1 MFKPLAL
8 YIGLRYMR
16 AKKKNHFVSF
26 ISLSSML
33 GIGMG
38 VMVLITVLSVMN
50 GFDAEIHK
58 RFFGMAPEI
67 TVSGTDGKISHWDA
81 LSKRLKAVSG
91 IKAVSPF
98 VAGQGLLTY
107 QGQVLPISL
116 TGVLPEFE
124 RNVTHLQDKMIVGD
138 VNDLQHFGNFSYSA
152 RRLAFA
158 AGADHARDHFATGL
172 LPRVVNHKIP

>member
-26 ISLSSML
+26 ISLSSMM

-67 TVSGTDGKISHWDA
+67 TVSGADGQISDWQA
-81 LSKRLKAVSG
+81 LAARLKAVPG
-91 IKAVSPF
+91 IKTIAPF

-107 QGQVLPISL
+107 QGV
-116 TGVLPEFE
+116 
-124 RNVTHLQDKMIVGD
+124 
-138 VNDLQHFGNFSYSA
+138 
-152 RRLAFA
+152 
-158 AGADHARDHFATGL
+158 
-172 LPRVVNHKIP
+172 